1 MKIPQTSHLGIPFL
15 RIFQLPGSFNGAAVE
30 VKDAPTS
37 LEV

>member
-1 MKIPQTSHLGIPFL
+1 MQIPPLSLGDSFL
-15 RIFQLPGSFNGAAVE
+15 RKTELPSFNGAAVE